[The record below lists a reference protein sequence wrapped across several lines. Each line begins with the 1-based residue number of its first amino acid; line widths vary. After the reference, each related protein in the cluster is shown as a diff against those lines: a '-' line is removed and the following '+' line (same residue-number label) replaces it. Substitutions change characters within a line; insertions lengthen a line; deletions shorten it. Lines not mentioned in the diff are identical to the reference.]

1 MTVKK
6 EKVASQEI
14 VVHDDGERVYSM
26 FNILKAEDEHDNP
39 TINLG
44 MFLPDDAV
52 IKPRSI
58 SCKREISKQG
68 GKISFEVKYESQ
80 DK

>member
-1 MTVKK
+1 
-6 EKVASQEI
+6 
-14 VVHDDGERVYSM
+14 M
-26 FNILKAEDEHDNP
+26 FNILKAEDEHDES

-52 IKPRSI
+52 IRPGNI
-58 SCKREISKQG
+58 SCKTEVSKQG

-80 DK
+80 DNQTLMTV

>member
-1 MTVKK
+1 
-6 EKVASQEI
+6 
-14 VVHDDGERVYSM
+14 M
-26 FNILKAEDEHDNP
+26 FNILKAEDEHEP

-52 IKPRSI
+52 IWPGNI
-58 SCKREISKQG
+58 SCKTEVSKQG

-80 DK
+80 DN